1 MSYSIDISEDRS
13 YIVITLKGAFE
24 SHQAMEFADISH
36 ELAKTTGIQSLLV
49 DLYECRN
56 IQSEQENYDMIN
68 KDFDGNPSV
77 DRRTKIALYVHPDD
91 HSHDFTQSVAQS
103 DGHNIRI
110 FRDRAEAITFLK
122 S

>member
-1 MSYSIDISEDRS
+1 MPYSVNISEDHS
-13 YIVITLKGAFE
+13 YIVITVKGEFA
-24 SHQAMEFADISH
+24 SQQAMEFADISH
-36 ELAKTTGIQSLLV
+36 EIAKSTGIQAMLV
-49 DLYECRN
+49 DLYDCRN
-56 IQSEQENYDMIN
+56 AQSEQENYDMIN

-110 FRDRAEAITFLK
+110 FRDRAEAISFLK